1 MDIIITLNFYNYL
14 NDIDYL
20 NLLITNKQY
29 YYLLNED
36 IYKNIIQKKFSI
48 EFIDKV
54 RNLIYSWKDCYI
66 RIRRFEQLMLKYN
79 NDLWYEQQYF
89 NYWEVLNNLYKNSS
103 RDEIY
108 RNYYR
113 NYYKNNYN
121 NEKSSS

>member
-79 NDLWYEQQYF
+79 NDLCYEQQYF

-108 RNYYR
+108 RNYYI

-121 NEKSSS
+121 NEKSNS